1 VSRKTYKELEARQ
14 RIRKEGGTFWTL
26 EGVEDKVTMVVDCL
40 VQLDGGKW
48 KRRQVSMQT
57 GNMIFQEDGKEVLKV
72 GRGDVVKREGLG
84 LVAWPKSTAANRKQ
98 VQVGLIVEES
108 GSRKQ
113 VSQWLDQLARRQQGR
128 LLVFINPFSGTGR
141 AERRWEQVM
150 VLTGLKEDEVKVVV
164 TQKAGQ
170 ARQMLKT
177 MELDEYRA
185 VVSVSGDGLFH
196 EVLNGLASRDD
207 WEKVRRE
214 LPLGLV
220 PGGSGNAVHCS
231 LLHQLAESFDDE
243 VKVAGLNILKGESRP
258 VDYIECETREARF
271 LSIFGVAWGFIPEA
285 DIGSEVLRWMGP
297 SRAYLWVAWRFCF
310 LRVFSGSVSY
320 LEAKSLSNNDFDMP
334 HIDAEVPESWTTLK
348 GDFLNVYACKQSW
361 LDYNALLH
369 PEIRPN
375 DGDIWLVIIR
385 GPISRIALLSWLLK
399 VDTAGHLEM
408 KETTVVKVKAFR
420 FDPTDP
426 GPDCPMTVD
435 AEVLQGQRVQG
446 RIREGGCRML
456 VKPE

>member
-1 VSRKTYKELEARQ
+1 MQ
-14 RIRKEGGTFWTL
+14 N
-26 EGVEDKVTMVVDCL
+26 
-40 VQLDGGKW
+40 GK
-48 KRRQVSMQT
+48 
-57 GNMIFQEDGKEVLKV
+57 MIFQEGEKEVLRV

-84 LVAWPKSTAANRKQ
+84 LVAWPKNSACGKRQKTE
-98 VQVGLIVEES
+98 VSLIVEEP
-108 GSRKQ
+108 GSRRQ
-113 VSQWLDQLARRQQGR
+113 VEQWLDQLARRHQGR

-150 VLTGLKEDEVKVVV
+150 VLTGLKEEEEVEVVV

-170 ARQMLKT
+170 ARQMLES
-177 MELDEYRA
+177 MELDDYRA
-185 VVSVSGDGLFH
+185 VVSVSGDGLLH
-196 EVLNGLASRDD
+196 ELLNGLASRED
-207 WEKVRRE
+207 WDTVRKV

-231 LLHQLAESFDDE
+231 LLHQMAEHFDDE

-297 SRAYLWVAWRFCF
+297 SRSYLWVAWRFCF

-320 LEAKSLSNNDFDMP
+320 LEAKGLSNNDFEMP
-334 HIDAEVPESWTTLK
+334 HIEAEVPESWTTLR
-348 GDFLNVYACKQSW
+348 GDYLNVYACKQSW
-361 LDYNALLH
+361 LDYTALLH
-369 PEIRPN
+369 SEIRPD

-385 GPISRIALLSWLLK
+385 GPISRLALLSWLLN

-408 KETTVVKVKAFR
+408 KETTVVRVKAFR
-420 FDPTDP
+420 FDPSAP

-446 RIREGGCRML
+446 RICEGGCRML
-456 VKPE
+456 VKPK